1 MTELQQQFIDS
12 YLVTLSRAARLEI
25 PQVHAEYF
33 CADEYN
39 ANECARLVNDGI
51 KRASC
56 SLKQGYDIGEEPLPV
71 VGRLTVVLNWAEE
84 PVCIIEHKEVSIC
97 RFNDVTAEFAALEGE
112 GDSSY
117 TWWREAHIKFFTQY
131 AKEVGANFSE
141 ESELVLE
148 VFEKVYP

>member
-1 MTELQQQFIDS
+1 MTYLQQKFIDS
-12 YLVTLSRAARLEI
+12 YLATLSSAARLAI

-39 ANECARLVNDGI
+39 ANECARLVNDGV

-56 SLKQGYDIGEEPLPV
+56 SLKQGYDIDEEPLPV

-97 RFNDVTAEFAALEGE
+97 RFNDVTEEFAALEGE
-112 GDSSY
+112 GDGSY
-117 TWWREAHIKFFTQY
+117 MWWREAHIKFFTQY